1 MYVSRL
7 MFNTV
12 PGKGPEACEQLK
24 TLAHFINDKTGA
36 QPRILRT
43 HFCSLGE
50 ADLALEQDVSSL
62 DELESQIKKVA
73 QSPDFRS
80 WSEGFSPLL
89 SSSPKREVFEVLAS

>member
-1 MYVSRL
+1 MYISRL

-24 TLAHFINDKTGA
+24 TLAHFIHEKTGV

-43 HFCSLGE
+43 HFSSLGE
-50 ADLALEQDVSSL
+50 ADLALEQDVDSM
-62 DELESQIKKVA
+62 DTLEGQIRTMA

-89 SSSPKREVFEVLAS
+89 LRSPKREVFEVLQ